1 MNQDRFPARVT
12 DISDSEFWSA
22 LRAPK
27 TAVRPEVLRAA
38 VSLGQSGKKASG
50 FRKLADYFAD
60 ALNSEWERILKGLKT
75 AVPPDPDALKDTLN
89 HKIKCWHDQVVQF
102 GDRID
107 WMPVS
112 KMNFDSIAGFH
123 YFGWFVPVL
132 NAYIQTGDKR
142 YGNFVVD
149 IVEQY
154 YAMRKDPR
162 WKSTDGRH
170 SLKNYVFNQLGAAA
184 RVEIWLKAYMAL
196 IHHGGLTTKASESL
210 LKLLL
215 GYGRAL
221 FLHSKEFWAHNI
233 QTHGCRALF
242 QLARTLPEFSE
253 STRWDRRATERLC
266 EQITIGFFSDGF
278 HRERVWGYGSHT
290 LSSLSQAYEFA
301 QGHGGLGEYQAAY
314 LKALRNAYRFYARSA
329 GPRPK
334 LQMPTYGDAGMGS
347 RAHSILEHGRRFFPA
362 NTDENLGVDRTKSY
376 LFRPSGFAIM
386 RNGDDK
392 DSAYVSVN
400 FGKFAGWHSHWD
412 LLSMNFWAY
421 GEMLLEEECRFGPYG
436 NPLDVQFRAPE
447 AHNLLTIDG
456 MVYDCREVAGE
467 EVAWFSNDAVDY
479 FSATHFAYNY
489 HCFGLSKG
497 KVSPNIHG
505 KVRRTIVFV
514 KDPGYLVVLDSV
526 TDRSR
531 PDRFNRAISQWW
543 HSPFKFRQAA
553 PDVARTKGRIG
564 CILAYAR
571 QEGLVR
577 LETGADFTAEEGKRL
592 GASYDRYHLRAR
604 RWMGLN
610 HDGIVG
616 FATLVLPFKGK
627 APQVSINALDNDPL
641 QMWRA
646 EGYEIRLPD
655 RTDTVVLNP
664 ELRDDASF
672 AGRQFSHR
680 ALIQI
685 GDSGEHVIE

>member
-1 MNQDRFPARVT
+1 
-12 DISDSEFWSA
+12 
-22 LRAPK
+22 
-27 TAVRPEVLRAA
+27 
-38 VSLGQSGKKASG
+38 
-50 FRKLADYFAD
+50 
-60 ALNSEWERILKGLKT
+60 
-75 AVPPDPDALKDTLN
+75 
-89 HKIKCWHDQVVQF
+89 
-102 GDRID
+102 
-107 WMPVS
+107 
-112 KMNFDSIAGFH
+112 
-123 YFGWFVPVL
+123 
-132 NAYIQTGDKR
+132 
-142 YGNFVVD
+142 
-149 IVEQY
+149 
-154 YAMRKDPR
+154 
-162 WKSTDGRH
+162 
-170 SLKNYVFNQLGAAA
+170 
-184 RVEIWLKAYMAL
+184 
-196 IHHGGLTTKASESL
+196 
-210 LKLLL
+210 
-215 GYGRAL
+215 
-221 FLHSKEFWAHNI
+221 
-233 QTHGCRALF
+233 
-242 QLARTLPEFSE
+242 
-253 STRWDRRATERLC
+253 
-266 EQITIGFFSDGF
+266 
-278 HRERVWGYGSHT
+278 
-290 LSSLSQAYEFA
+290 
-301 QGHGGLGEYQAAY
+301 
-314 LKALRNAYRFYARSA
+314 
-329 GPRPK
+329 
-334 LQMPTYGDAGMGS
+334 
-347 RAHSILEHGRRFFPA
+347 
-362 NTDENLGVDRTKSY
+362 
-376 LFRPSGFAIM
+376 M

-412 LLSMNFWAY
+412 LLSMNFWAF

-489 HCFGLSKG
+489 HCFGPSKG

-571 QEGLVR
+571 QDGLVR
-577 LETGADFTAEEGKRL
+577 LEAGADFTAEEGRRF

-627 APQVSINALDNDPL
+627 APQVSINALDSDPL

-664 ELRDDASF
+664 ELRNDVSF
-672 AGRQFSHR
+672 DGRQFSYR
-680 ALIQI
+680 ALIQV